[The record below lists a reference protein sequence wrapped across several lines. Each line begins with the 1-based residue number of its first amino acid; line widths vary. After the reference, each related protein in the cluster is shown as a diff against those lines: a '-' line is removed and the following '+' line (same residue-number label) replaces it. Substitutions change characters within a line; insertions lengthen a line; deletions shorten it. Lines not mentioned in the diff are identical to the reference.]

1 MDIFQMIVLGLIQ
14 AISEWVPLSSKTM
27 DAIAYLQFFGGE
39 PGKLVSVLLFL
50 HLGTL
55 VAATIYL
62 RKEIADV
69 ARRFLAS
76 PTNIAV
82 QSRSEAGFL
91 IAALA
96 MTGVVGV
103 PLLAIEYYL
112 LPNLNGGIVLSI
124 VGAGLVVTGFLLST
138 QHKHKWRTSE
148 SATWKDGILV
158 GLMQGISTL
167 PGVSRAGTTTTAL
180 IWKGF
185 DAENSFRLSFLL
197 SIPTVFCA
205 EVLLWAFQGGVSAIP
220 LEEGLMLAASSF
232 VFGYLTIGALLRIAQ
247 RINVASLAFVFG
259 IIMLV
264 AGLMGTG

>member
-1 MDIFQMIVLGLIQ
+1 MDIVGIVLLGLIQ

-55 VAATIYL
+55 LAAAIYL

-69 ARRFLAS
+69 ARRFLSS

-82 QSRSEAGFL
+82 QSRSKAGFL
-91 IAALA
+91 FAALA
-96 MTGVVGV
+96 MTGAVGL
-103 PLLAIEYYL
+103 PLLAIEYFL
-112 LPNLNGGIVLSI
+112 LPNLDGSMALTI
-124 VGAGLVVTGFLLST
+124 VGAGLVATGFLLST
-138 QHKHKWRTSE
+138 QHKHKWRAADAS
-148 SATWKDGILV
+148 TWQDGLLV
-158 GLMQGISTL
+158 GAMQGISVL

-180 IWKGF
+180 IWRGF
-185 DAENSFRLSFLL
+185 DAESSFLLSFLL

-205 EVLLWAFQGGVSAIP
+205 EVVLWGFQGGISAIP
-220 LEEGLMLAASSF
+220 LEEGFALAASSF
-232 VFGYLTIGALLRIAQ
+232 FFGYLTIGALLRIAQ

-259 IIMLV
+259 IIMLL
-264 AGLMGTG
+264 AGLMGAG